1 MLQKLWGFRGKKE
14 REGKVLEKLGL
25 LLKIRQNKRK
35 NTFHLQ
41 LSTVAYNRI
50 FHDCSYSNMKWK
62 TT

>member
-41 LSTVAYNRI
+41 LSTVA
-50 FHDCSYSNMKWK
+50 S
-62 TT
+62 